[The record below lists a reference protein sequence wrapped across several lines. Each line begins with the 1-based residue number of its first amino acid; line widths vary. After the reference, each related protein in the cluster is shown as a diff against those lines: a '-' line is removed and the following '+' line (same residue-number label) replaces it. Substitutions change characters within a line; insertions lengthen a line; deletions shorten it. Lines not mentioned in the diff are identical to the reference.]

1 MPCCILCTTCMPH
14 CTLSGTHKCNI
25 ACCAQCKCHVAPYQ
39 LIGCPCNFV
48 GLQVQVGHC
57 TGPGTLCNVQQQH
70 RHDSLCLQTHTFGDP
85 LLFRVTDSDTLA
97 DIKPR
102 IQKLLGITDQDFAKW
117 KFAINQSLRPP
128 DYLTDEDNIAT
139 RFTKPTTHYISGTD
153 QQFLGLEH
161 VDAHPHRHRHHT
173 NRYCFAGM

>member
-1 MPCCILCTTCMPH
+1 MLCTIQMPS
-14 CTLSGTHKCNI
+14 CSIPVEQLQAQLSWPLQFKLI
-25 ACCAQCKCHVAPYQ
+25 IIVA
-39 LIGCPCNFV
+39 LTADCD
-48 GLQVQVGHC
+48 
-57 TGPGTLCNVQQQH
+57 VQQQ
-70 RHDSLCLQTHTFGDP
+70 RTHDSLCLQTQTFGDP

-97 DIKPR
+97 DVKPR

-139 RFTKPTTHYISGTD
+139 RFTKPTNHYMSGTD
-153 QQFLGLEH
+153 HQFLGLEH

-173 NRYCFAGM
+173 NRYCFTVLV